1 MADRSGNAIKIPYV
15 FNQLNRKLA
24 RWAFRACTSADLK
37 LPSFALADDGVLIEH
52 RGKILSASDWI
63 PEDSSITSLTAEKG
77 LCIRYPIRMQE
88 DLLPIRHL
96 TNARACSGA
105 QTGAGSSRS

>member
-52 RGKILSASDWI
+52 RGK
-63 PEDSSITSLTAEKG
+63 DSLGVRLDTRRQLDHIVDG
-77 LCIRYPIRMQE
+77 
-88 DLLPIRHL
+88 
-96 TNARACSGA
+96 
-105 QTGAGSSRS
+105 